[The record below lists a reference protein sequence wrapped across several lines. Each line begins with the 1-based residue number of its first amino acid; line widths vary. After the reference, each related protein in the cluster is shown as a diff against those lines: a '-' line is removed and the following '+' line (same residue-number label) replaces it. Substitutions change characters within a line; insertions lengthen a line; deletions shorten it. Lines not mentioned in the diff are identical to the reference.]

1 MEINIGISNIEES
14 NDFLKSLW
22 AEMEKEFE
30 KCGWY
35 FTPHKRNNRIFF
47 GFMSIGDLGELSVS
61 ISYKEKGTINNLFFE
76 LGKERQEIPKNSEL
90 ISRLKKVVR
99 LARSNQGEFS
109 FFRCSVSIES
119 YYPIAP
125 YESEYFETQILSKEG
140 TQFTFLT
147 KAYDQKQVKGISSKK
162 IKQIMDFLSLETNG
176 VFWIGKTSTIEQ
188 EKKLLSNDLFQN
200 EEFIDGMPIKEDC
213 IVLSR
218 EGKQFLEKII
228 DPNNQL
234 SKDIEMFLK
243 ACHHFHS
250 ARKYD
255 EQELSN
261 ALLINGDSFP
271 EEIEKRKNNLKI
283 ASKMG
288 ESHVELATTLYM
300 SALEVVT
307 LIGAEK
313 DTCSACGQPKYQ
325 IARRVRDLV
334 TEHLGEHLASDFN
347 YYYNLRS
354 KYLHTGL
361 LVEDQEFVGYAI
373 PQLDVD
379 SKSGCREVIGVSL
392 INLREYVGYCLREYY
407 KKNLLMTIN

>member
-22 AEMEKEFE
+22 AQMEKEFE
-30 KCGWY
+30 KCGWH
-35 FTPHKRNNRIFF
+35 FSPVKKNNRIFL
-47 GFMSIGDLGELSVS
+47 GFMRIGDLGELSVS
-61 ISYKEKGTINNLFFE
+61 ISYKQKGTINNLYFE
-76 LGKERQEIPKNSEL
+76 LGNDRQEIPKNSEL
-90 ISRLKKVVR
+90 SNRLKKVVR
-99 LARSNQGEFS
+99 LARSKQGEFS
-109 FFRCSVSIES
+109 FFRCSVPIES
-119 YYPIAP
+119 YYPIAS
-125 YESEYFETQILSKEG
+125 YESEFFKTEILSKEG
-140 TQFTFLT
+140 TQLTFLT
-147 KAYDQKQVKGISSKK
+147 KAYDEKQVNGISSKK

-176 VFWIGKTSTIEQ
+176 VFWRGKTSNMEQ
-188 EKKLLSNDLFQN
+188 EKKVLTNELFQDD
-200 EEFIDGMPIKEDC
+200 EFIDGMPIKEDC

-218 EGKQFLEKII
+218 EGKQFLEQII
-228 DPNNQL
+228 NPHNQL
-234 SKDIEMFLK
+234 SKDVEIFLK

-255 EQELSN
+255 EQEFSN
-261 ALLINGDSFP
+261 ALLIDGDSFP
-271 EEIEKRKNNLKI
+271 EEIEKRKNDLKI
-283 ASKMG
+283 ASKMV

-313 DTCSACGQPKYQ
+313 NTCSACGQPKYQ
-325 IARRVRDLV
+325 IASRVRDLV

-361 LVEDQEFVGYAI
+361 LIEDEEFGGYVI

-379 SKSGCREVIGVSL
+379 SKSGCREVTGVAL

-407 KKNLLMTIN
+407 KKNLLIRS

>member
-22 AEMEKEFE
+22 TQMEKEFE
-30 KCGWY
+30 ECGWY
-35 FTPHKRNNRIFF
+35 FSPVKRNNRIFF
-47 GFMSIGDLGELSVS
+47 GFMRIGDMGELSVS
-61 ISYKEKGTINNLFFE
+61 ISYKQKGTINNLYFE
-76 LGKERQEIPKNSEL
+76 LGKDRQEIPKNSEL
-90 ISRLKKVVR
+90 SNRLKKVVR
-99 LARSNQGEFS
+99 LAKSNQGEFS
-109 FFRCSVSIES
+109 FFRCSVSIEA
-119 YYPIAP
+119 YYPIAS
-125 YESEYFETQILSKEG
+125 YESEFFKTEILSKEG
-140 TQFTFLT
+140 TQLSFLT
-147 KAYDQKQVKGISSKK
+147 KAYDQKQINGISSKK
-162 IKQIMDFLSLETNG
+162 IKQIMDFLSLETNS
-176 VFWIGKTSTIEQ
+176 VFWRGKTSSLEL
-188 EKKLLSNDLFQN
+188 EKKVLTNELFQDD
-200 EEFIDGMPIKEDC
+200 EFIDGMPIKEDC

-218 EGKQFLEKII
+218 EGKQFLEQII
-228 DPNNQL
+228 NPHNQL
-234 SKDIEMFLK
+234 SKDVEMFLK

-261 ALLINGDSFP
+261 ALLIDGDSFP
-271 EEIEKRKNNLKI
+271 EEIKKTKNDLKI

-334 TEHLGEHLASDFN
+334 TEHLGEHLSSDVN

-361 LVEDQEFVGYAI
+361 LIEDEEFGGYVI

-379 SKSGCREVIGVSL
+379 SKSGCREVTGVAL

-407 KKNLLMTIN
+407 KKNLLINT

>member
-22 AEMEKEFE
+22 AQMEKEFE
-30 KCGWY
+30 ECGWY
-35 FTPHKRNNRIFF
+35 FSPVKRNNIIFF
-47 GFMSIGDLGELSVS
+47 GFMRIGDMGELSVS
-61 ISYKEKGTINNLFFE
+61 ISYKQKGTINNLYFE
-76 LGKERQEIPKNSEL
+76 LGKDRQEIPKNSEL
-90 ISRLKKVVR
+90 SNRLKKVVR
-99 LARSNQGEFS
+99 LAKSNQGEFS
-109 FFRCSVSIES
+109 FFRCSVSIEA
-119 YYPIAP
+119 YYPIAS
-125 YESEYFETQILSKEG
+125 YESEFFKTEILSKEG
-140 TQFTFLT
+140 TQLTFLT
-147 KAYDQKQVKGISSKK
+147 KAYDQKQVNGISSKK
-162 IKQIMDFLSLETNG
+162 IKQIMDFLSLETNS
-176 VFWIGKTSTIEQ
+176 VFWRGKTSSLEQ
-188 EKKLLSNDLFQN
+188 EKKVLTNELFQDD
-200 EEFIDGMPIKEDC
+200 EFIDGMPIKEDC

-218 EGKQFLEKII
+218 EGKQFLEQII
-228 DPNNQL
+228 NPHNQL
-234 SKDIEMFLK
+234 SKDVEMFLK

-261 ALLINGDSFP
+261 ALLIDGDSFP
-271 EEIEKRKNNLKI
+271 EEIKKRKNDLKI

-313 DTCSACGQPKYQ
+313 DTCSACGQTKYQ

-334 TEHLGEHLASDFN
+334 TEHLGEHLSSDLN

-361 LVEDQEFVGYAI
+361 LIEDEEFGGYVI

-379 SKSGCREVIGVSL
+379 SKRGCREVTGVAL

-407 KKNLLMTIN
+407 KKNLLINT

>member
-1 MEINIGISNIEES
+1 MEINIGISNIDES

-22 AEMEKEFE
+22 AEMEKEFG

-35 FTPHKRNNRIFF
+35 YTPVKQNNRIFF
-47 GFMSIGDLGELSVS
+47 GYMRIGDMGELSVS
-61 ISYKEKGTINNLFFE
+61 ISYKQKGTINNLYFE
-76 LGKERQEIPKNSEL
+76 LGKDRNEIPKKSEL
-90 ISRLKKVVR
+90 WNRLKNVVR
-99 LARSNQGEFS
+99 LAKSNQGDFNY
-109 FFRCSVSIES
+109 FRCSIPIES
-119 YYPIAP
+119 YYPIAS
-125 YESEYFETQILSKEG
+125 YETEFFKTEIISKES
-140 TQFTFLT
+140 THLSFLT
-147 KAYDQKQVKGISSKK
+147 KAYDEKQVKGTSSKK

-176 VFWIGKTSTIEQ
+176 VYWRGESSTVDQ
-188 EKKLLSNDLFQN
+188 EKTILKN
-200 EEFIDGMPIKEDC
+200 EIYQDDEFIDGMPIKEEC
-213 IVLSR
+213 IVLSK
-218 EGKQFLEKII
+218 EGKEFLNQII
-228 DPNNQL
+228 NPDIQD
-234 SKDIEMFLK
+234 SKDIEIFLK

-255 EQELSN
+255 EQEFSN
-261 ALLINGDSFP
+261 ALLIDGDSYP
-271 EEIEKRKNNLKI
+271 DEIEKRKNNLKI

-313 DTCSACGQPKYQ
+313 EICSACGQPKYQ

-334 TEHLGEHLASDFN
+334 KEHLGEHLASDLN

-361 LVEDQEFVGYAI
+361 LIEDEEFGGYVV
-373 PQLDVD
+373 PQLDVN
-379 SKSGCREVIGVSL
+379 SKSGCKDVIGVPL

-407 KKNLLMTIN
+407 KKNLLIKS